1 MPRNASPR
9 KAYRP
14 RPINAPITA
23 GLVDMFTDCLMTA
36 ETGLHLRADTTD
48 HHDAIAVVLN
58 VIGPVALRRFG
69 SRSPDAIAIQSAAL
83 AMNAAAD
90 RAAAGGHREGR
101 EALRPAAQAQRR
113 AAARALLAR
122 RGRMYDH
129 ELAAVT
135 RGIEAA
141 KAALPYLDVRSLAE
155 QHRLVLRRSAFER
168 AHNANHQ
175 GVTQ

>member
-1 MPRNASPR
+1 MPRNAQPR

-23 GLVDMFTDCLMTA
+23 GLVGMFTDCLMTA

-48 HHDAIAVVLN
+48 HYDAIAAVLN

-90 RAAAGGHREGR
+90 RAAAGN
-101 EALRPAAQAQRR
+101 
-113 AAARALLAR
+113 
-122 RGRMYDH
+122 GRMYDH

-155 QHRLVLRRSAFER
+155 QHRLVLRRSAVER
-168 AHNANHQ
+168 AHKANHQ